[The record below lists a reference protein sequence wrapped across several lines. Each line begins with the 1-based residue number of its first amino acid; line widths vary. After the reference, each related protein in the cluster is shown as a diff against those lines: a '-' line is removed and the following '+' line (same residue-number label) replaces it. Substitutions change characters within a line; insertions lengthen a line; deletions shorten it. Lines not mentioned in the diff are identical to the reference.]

1 MSVLSSLAGAPL
13 LKGKRNKGVTGKTP
27 GLQSQRTDAAKPGLG
42 STSSFSDNS
51 DEIPDVSIQL
61 QDGASANP
69 PHQVVSIARS
79 SADNGSVLASVADEG
94 SDLLDIIGGADT
106 QSTGLRR
113 AASAG
118 RRAGIQQKPA
128 GRVGLPTTISLLS
141 NANNTSEVEQALD
154 TRGPVQGLKQ
164 PLQFSGQGGNVFN
177 QQPEQQNEQPRE
189 AWSQQ
194 VTSEQK
200 QLAQETVES
209 HKSLEAA
216 RTAELTARKAAL
228 EFEARASLALKEAE
242 DTETREQHLLRW
254 GSRFNQSQRRWQAA
268 WQLELAEQGQPC
280 WQLVL
285 QASIPCCSYIS
296 KWPQQGLQ

>member
-42 STSSFSDNS
+42 STSSFQEFGLAEMPAVSRRFPAGFGFDMDALLDDSDASQNKPERRKHSLQEPSRSNSKEQITTMAALKPLSQGGHTFKTSLDNS

-128 GRVGLPTTISLLS
+128 AV
-141 NANNTSEVEQALD
+141 
-154 TRGPVQGLKQ
+154 
-164 PLQFSGQGGNVFN
+164 
-177 QQPEQQNEQPRE
+177 
-189 AWSQQ
+189 
-194 VTSEQK
+194 
-200 QLAQETVES
+200 
-209 HKSLEAA
+209 
-216 RTAELTARKAAL
+216 
-228 EFEARASLALKEAE
+228 
-242 DTETREQHLLRW
+242 
-254 GSRFNQSQRRWQAA
+254 
-268 WQLELAEQGQPC
+268 
-280 WQLVL
+280 
-285 QASIPCCSYIS
+285 
-296 KWPQQGLQ
+296 